1 MSHSSVANPV
11 ARRTAPL
18 NNNPRRRKL
27 SDLGLNPADSNH
39 SEMALASDSLFD
51 KFGLFAEQVQTC
63 HHSGVQDE
71 AVGAI
76 ADTGLADFENLDF
89 ADLLE
94 IKDDPIEDQIQLDN
108 EYITDNDPAMSAM
121 FNMDNMESLMDDASL
136 DSIKSDC
143 MWSSVNL
150 FPTLLEQGLNNSSS
164 NANSR
169 KRRHRDVSLT
179 LSECA
184 EGLLS
189 INQLDVVNMLDQIS
203 GDDTPLGASPT
214 FLSSS
219 FGASSMMTSSAHE
232 QNVENDSLAEET
244 ETDEDEDDEIDVVGN
259 SDLGGSSARTRH
271 CNLAINRTN
280 NKKHH
285 LKQQNNEQSRSLLK
299 KQQKPPQTIKTSI
312 LDDHCYFLARPQQDI
327 KPLKGMLTPNESS
340 EDEDL
345 FESQTAS
352 NFNTATTTITS
363 NVNMVDKRKIAE
375 AVQSLINNK
384 PHGQNQA
391 GLGMNQN
398 QAGASAN
405 PNSTNNIKFKFRMK
419 FKSTQAA
426 SNMKK
431 AVNNALAEVNSD
443 ASDEGSVFG
452 SASSSN
458 NLHHRVSS
466 CTSNESSSNNSV
478 LSRQRRKSA
487 SKNSYCPDPT
497 RSTRSNGSS
506 PTKSQKKNNNTSH
519 NSSRTTPTSS
529 STIANSNPASPD
541 SEKCREIRDLHN
553 SMERQRRVE
562 QRNHLAYLK
571 KQVPEVSDM
580 EKASKLTIL
589 RKAMDYCHLLSNM
602 DSRIRKDRDKE
613 QARQERLKKTLLDLT
628 QKHDARRVTTS
639 GRLTGWTSSQRW

>member
-1 MSHSSVANPV
+1 MSHSSVATPL
-11 ARRTAPL
+11 ATRTRTASQSL
-18 NNNPRRRKL
+18 ILQNNPSRRRKL
-27 SDLGLNPADSNH
+27 SDLGLNSDSAN

-51 KFGLFAEQVQTC
+51 KFGLFAEQVNPTC

-94 IKDDPIEDQIQLDN
+94 IKDEHEASSTLSSMDVGFENINDQ
-108 EYITDNDPAMSAM
+108 M
-121 FNMDNMESLMDDASL
+121 FNMESVLDDASL

-150 FPTLLEQGLNNSSS
+150 FPSLMDSHVNSS
-164 NANSR
+164 NTANSR

-189 INQLDVVNMLDQIS
+189 INQLDVVNMLEKFS
-203 GDDTPLGASPT
+203 DDPDPTLGASPT

-219 FGASSMMTSSAHE
+219 FGASMMGNE
-232 QNVENDSLAEET
+232 NNQNSNDSSNEIESET
-244 ETDEDEDDEIDVVGN
+244 ETDEDDEIDVVGTN

-271 CNLAINRTN
+271 CNLAINRA
-280 NKKHH
+280 NKNQKHH
-285 LKQQNNEQSRSLLK
+285 LKQQNNDQSRSLLK
-299 KQQKPPQTIKTSI
+299 KQQKPAQNPRNTSI
-312 LDDHCYFLARPQQDI
+312 LDDHCYFLARPQKDI

-345 FESQTAS
+345 FESQTS
-352 NFNTATTTITS
+352 NFNTAQPTTQTQAS
-363 NVNMVDKRKIAE
+363 MVDKRKIAE

-384 PHGQNQA
+384 PNQYHGQNS
-391 GLGMNQN
+391 QN
-398 QAGASAN
+398 AGASAN
-405 PNSTNNIKFKFRMK
+405 PQNPKDGTIKFKFRMK

-426 SNMKK
+426 TNMKK
-431 AVNNALAEVNSD
+431 AVNKGLTEVMNSNAEDEVGPLTDRNS
-443 ASDEGSVFG
+443 
-452 SASSSN
+452 
-458 NLHHRVSS
+458 LQHRVSS
-466 CTSNESSSNNSV
+466 TSSSDQILGN
-478 LSRQRRKSA
+478 RQRRKSA
-487 SKNSYCPDPT
+487 SKNSYCPTPNARD
-497 RSTRSNGSS
+497 SRSNGSS
-506 PTKSQKKNNNTSH
+506 PVKQQKKNNTTSH
-519 NSSRTTPTSS
+519 NSRTSTPPAT
-529 STIANSNPASPD
+529 ANNSGVDSPD

-571 KQVPEVSDM
+571 KQVPEVADM
-580 EKASKLTIL
+580 DKASKLTIL

-602 DSRIRKDRDKE
+602 DSRIRKDQAKE
-613 QARQERLKKTLLDLT
+613 LSRNQMLKKKLLDLT
-628 QKHDARRVTTS
+628 QKHDARRVTGS
-639 GRLTGWTSSQRW
+639 GRHTGWSGSQRW

>member
-11 ARRTAPL
+11 ARRTANPIL

-27 SDLGLNPADSNH
+27 SDLGLNPAEGNNC
-39 SEMALASDSLFD
+39 EMALASDSLFD

-94 IKDDPIEDQIQLDN
+94 IKDDPIEEQIHLDN
-108 EYITDNDPAMSAM
+108 DYITNDPAMSAM

-164 NANSR
+164 NNSR

-203 GDDTPLGASPT
+203 DDTPLGASPN

-219 FGASSMMTSSAHE
+219 FGTSASMMIKDE
-232 QNVENDSLAEET
+232 QNAENDSLAEET
-244 ETDEDEDDEIDVVGN
+244 ETDEDDEIDVVGN

-312 LDDHCYFLARPQQDI
+312 LDDHCYFLARPQKDI

-340 EDEDL
+340 EDEDI

-352 NFNTATTTITS
+352 NFNTATTTTS

-384 PHGQNQA
+384 PHGQN
-391 GLGMNQN
+391 
-398 QAGASAN
+398 AGASAN

-431 AVNNALAEVNSD
+431 AVNKALTEVNSN
-443 ASDEGSVFG
+443 ATLEEESMFG
-452 SASSSN
+452 NHSSN
-458 NLHHRVSS
+458 LHHQNQHRVSS
-466 CTSNESSSNNSV
+466 CTSVSTSNNSV

-487 SKNSYCPDPT
+487 SKNSYCPDPK
-497 RSTRSNGSS
+497 SRSNTNS
-506 PTKSQKKNNNTSH
+506 PQKSQKKNSTSH
-519 NSSRTTPTSS
+519 NSRTPTS
-529 STIANSNPASPD
+529 TIGSGSNSPD

-571 KQVPEVSDM
+571 KQVPEVADM

-589 RKAMDYCHLLSNM
+589 RKAMDYCHLLSKM
-602 DSRIRKDRDKE
+602 DSRIRKDRDTE
-613 QARQERLKKTLLDLT
+613 QARNERLKKTLLDLT
-628 QKHDARRVTTS
+628 KKHDARRVTTS
-639 GRLTGWTSSQRW
+639 GRLTGWSQRW

>member
-11 ARRTAPL
+11 ARRTAQNL
-18 NNNPRRRKL
+18 NLNINPRRRKL
-27 SDLGLNPADSNH
+27 SDLGSDH

-94 IKDDPIEDQIQLDN
+94 IKDDPIDDQIQLDN
-108 EYITDNDPAMSAM
+108 DNDNLIHDPAMSAM

-150 FPTLLEQGLNNSSS
+150 FPTLLEQGMNINSSS
-164 NANSR
+164 MPSR

-203 GDDTPLGASPT
+203 GDDTSPLGASPT

-219 FGASSMMTSSAHE
+219 FGASMMTSKMMASDE
-232 QNVENDSLAEET
+232 QNSEGNDSLAEET
-244 ETDEDEDDEIDVVGN
+244 ETDEDDEIDVVG
-259 SDLGGSSARTRH
+259 DLGGSSARTRH
-271 CNLAINRTN
+271 CNLAINRSN

-285 LKQQNNEQSRSLLK
+285 LKQQQNNEQSRSLLK
-299 KQQKPPQTIKTSI
+299 KQQKPPTTIKTSI
-312 LDDHCYFLARPQQDI
+312 LDDHCYFLARPQKDI

-340 EDEDL
+340 EDDEDL
-345 FESQTAS
+345 FESQTS
-352 NFNTATTTITS
+352 NNFNTATTTTS
-363 NVNMVDKRKIAE
+363 NVNLVDKRKIAE

-384 PHGQNQA
+384 PHGQTL
-391 GLGMNQN
+391 GLTGQN
-398 QAGASAN
+398 AGASAN
-405 PNSTNNIKFKFRMK
+405 PTNNNIKFKFRMK

-431 AVNNALAEVNSD
+431 AVNKALTEVNSN
-443 ASDEGSVFG
+443 ASDDLELLE
-452 SASSSN
+452 SASSD
-458 NLHHRVSS
+458 LLGLHHHRVSS
-466 CTSNESSSNNSV
+466 STSSRPDSASV

-487 SKNSYCPDPT
+487 SKNSYCPTPGN
-497 RSTRSNGSS
+497 SRSNGSS
-506 PTKSQKKNNNTSH
+506 PTKLQKKSSTSH
-519 NSSRTTPTSS
+519 SSSRTPPTSAS
-529 STIANSNPASPD
+529 RSNSNSPNLDSPD

-613 QARQERLKKTLLDLT
+613 QARNQMLKKKLLDLT

>member
-11 ARRTAPL
+11 GRRTAQNSNL

-27 SDLGLNPADSNH
+27 SDLGLPDSNHH

-94 IKDDPIEDQIQLDN
+94 IKDDPIDDQIQLDN
-108 EYITDNDPAMSAM
+108 DITNDPAMSAM

-150 FPTLLEQGLNNSSS
+150 FPSLLEQGSGMNTSSMS
-164 NANSR
+164 NSR

-203 GDDTPLGASPT
+203 DDTPLGASPT

-219 FGASSMMTSSAHE
+219 FGASMMTHE
-232 QNVENDSLAEET
+232 QNDQANDSLAEET
-244 ETDEDEDDEIDVVGN
+244 ETDEDDEIDVVGN

-271 CNLAINRTN
+271 CNLATNRSNNNN

-285 LKQQNNEQSRSLLK
+285 LKQQNNEQSRSLLE
-299 KQQKPPQTIKTSI
+299 KQQKPPQTIKTSV
-312 LDDHCYFLARPQQDI
+312 LDDHCYFLARPQKDI

-345 FESQTAS
+345 FESQTAT
-352 NFNTATTTITS
+352 NFNTATTTTS
-363 NVNMVDKRKIAE
+363 TVNMVDKRKIAE

-384 PHGQNQA
+384 PIHGQSVGQN
-391 GLGMNQN
+391 GQN

-405 PNSTNNIKFKFRMK
+405 TNNNIKFKFRMK

-431 AVNNALAEVNSD
+431 AVNKALTEVNSN
-443 ASDEGSVFG
+443 ASEEAVLA
-452 SASSSN
+452 ASNS
-458 NLHHRVSS
+458 LHHHHQRVSS
-466 CTSNESSSNNSV
+466 CTSVAASASNNSI

-487 SKNSYCPDPT
+487 SKNSYCPTPNS
-497 RSTRSNGSS
+497 RNSNGSS
-506 PTKSQKKNNNTSH
+506 PTKSQKKNSTSH
-519 NSSRTTPTSS
+519 NSRTTPTGAGS
-529 STIANSNPASPD
+529 NSNSPD

-571 KQVPEVSDM
+571 KQVPEVADM

-613 QARQERLKKTLLDLT
+613 QARNQMLKKKLLDLT

-639 GRLTGWTSSQRW
+639 GRLTGWSQRW

>member
-1 MSHSSVANPV
+1 MSHSSIANPV
-11 ARRTAPL
+11 VRRPQSNL
-18 NNNPRRRKL
+18 NLNSSANTRRRKL
-27 SDLGLNPADSNH
+27 SDNLTGLTSSSPQNC
-39 SEMALASDSLFD
+39 EMALASDSLFD
-51 KFGLFAEQVQTC
+51 KFGLFAEQANTC

-94 IKDDPIEDQIQLDN
+94 IKDEPLIEDFGVDH
-108 EYITDNDPAMSAM
+108 ITDQAM
-121 FNMDNMESLMDDASL
+121 FNMESLVDDASL

-150 FPTLLEQGLNNSSS
+150 FPTLMDSHINNSSNS
-164 NANSR
+164 NNSR

-203 GDDTPLGASPT
+203 DDTPLGASPT

-219 FGASSMMTSSAHE
+219 FGASNFAE
-232 QNVENDSLAEET
+232 QNEQNDSCNEQSET
-244 ETDEDEDDEIDVVGN
+244 ETDEDDEIDVVGN

-271 CNLAINRTN
+271 CDLAINRSN

-299 KQQKPPQTIKTSI
+299 KQQKPAQTIKTSI
-312 LDDHCYFLARPQQDI
+312 LDDHCYFLARPQKDI

-345 FESQTAS
+345 FESQTS
-352 NFNTATTTITS
+352 NFNTAQPTTHHTTTS
-363 NVNMVDKRKIAE
+363 SMVDKRKIAE

-384 PHGQNQA
+384 PHGHHGQNI
-391 GLGMNQN
+391 
-398 QAGASAN
+398 AGATAN
-405 PNSTNNIKFKFRMK
+405 PQNNTNIKFKFRMK

-431 AVNNALAEVNSD
+431 AVNKALTEVNSNTTNNNSSHFGHQEALST
-443 ASDEGSVFG
+443 ASNSLINRISSTSN
-452 SASSSN
+452 SAS
-458 NLHHRVSS
+458 
-466 CTSNESSSNNSV
+466 NSV
-478 LSRQRRKSA
+478 LSNRQRRKSA
-487 SKNSYCPDPT
+487 SKNSYCPTPNNGY
-497 RSTRSNGSS
+497 RSNNSS
-506 PTKSQKKNNNTSH
+506 PTKQSQKKNNNTTHQH
-519 NSSRTTPTSS
+519 NQSNRTTPAS
-529 STIANSNPASPD
+529 STDPNSPD

-571 KQVPEVSDM
+571 KQVPEVADM

-602 DSRIRKDRDKE
+602 DSRIRKDQTKE
-613 QARQERLKKTLLDLT
+613 QQRNQMLKKKLLDLT
-628 QKHDARRVTTS
+628 QKHDARRVTGS
-639 GRLTGWTSSQRW
+639 GRLTGWSQRW